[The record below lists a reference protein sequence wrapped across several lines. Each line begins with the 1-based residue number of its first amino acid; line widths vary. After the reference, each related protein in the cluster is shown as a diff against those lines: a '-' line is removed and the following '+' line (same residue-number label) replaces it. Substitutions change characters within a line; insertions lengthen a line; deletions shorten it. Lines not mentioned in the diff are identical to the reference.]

1 MNGTREVISRYGGPL
16 PKPESPAGMDA
27 RLIRK
32 VRRHDRIATRV
43 ITAGG
48 VLVIV
53 AVIGILV
60 LIAQVALPLF
70 LSPSIEQHA
79 AFPLPRPPRALG
91 EPRILALGLDEYLES
106 GFVLDSGGV
115 FTFFEAARG
124 GVLDT
129 PAVSPPGGGRGR
141 ILRADSHGKLRYGL
155 TWSGGGF
162 SLVEV
167 VFRPEFDG
175 AGRRTITHAVEILAE
190 VEALPVPGSGIA
202 PRNGIASRSSMV
214 IGRFHEESGLTL
226 ASLPE
231 SGGISL
237 YRRVEEEN
245 LLGESSLEESA
256 AQLELGVPG
265 RVSAMILDEAGGL
278 LYAGT
283 DTGYLM
289 RWDVSDL
296 DGVRQL
302 DVSAA
307 FKERGGPHAMTLLL
321 GEQTLAI
328 ATGGAAGRAHLSGW
342 FPFRKEEGGE
352 QRLLPV
358 HWQPTHDAYITSLMP
373 SRRSKT
379 LTTLDREGVL
389 RFEYFNTGRTLAV
402 IEPENPLRQ
411 AALSARANG
420 LIALDAAGR
429 VVIWSLDIPHPEVSW
444 SSYFTRIWYEGY
456 PEPAFVWQS
465 SAGTDDF
472 EPKLSLMPLI
482 FGTLKG
488 TFYGLLFAAPLGV
501 LGALYTSSLM
511 GAGMRRIVK
520 PAFEII
526 GAVPTVVIGFLAAL
540 WLAPIIKTSL
550 TAFLLMI
557 GFLPLAMISSSFLFE
572 RIRNVGVLKKTVR
585 GHEFL
590 WIAPLLLLAVWVSF
604 LAGHALDAL
613 LFSGSLADWLF
624 STGGVRMDQRNSIVI
639 ACAMGFA
646 VLPTIFT
653 ISDDALVNVPRN
665 LTAASLAL
673 GASRW
678 QTVWRVVLPSASPG
692 IFAALMMG
700 LGRAVGETMIVL
712 MATGNTPIMDWGP
725 FNGMRTLA
733 ANIAVEI
740 PEAPK
745 GGTLYRT
752 LFLSAVILFLT
763 TMVLNSIAEVVRHRL
778 RRKFGQF

>member
-1 MNGTREVISRYGGPL
+1 MNGTHDGVSRDGGPL
-16 PKPESPAGMDA
+16 AKPGSPAGMDA

-70 LSPSIEQHA
+70 FPPSIEQHA
-79 AFPLPRPPRALG
+79 AFPLPRPPGALG

-106 GFVLDSGGV
+106 GFVLDGGGV
-115 FTFFEAARG
+115 FTFFETGQGR
-124 GVLDT
+124 VLD
-129 PAVSPPGGGRGR
+129 ASIVSPPGGGRGR

-167 VFRPEFDG
+167 VFRPEFDDD
-175 AGRRTITHAVEILAE
+175 GRRTITHAVETLAE
-190 VEALPVPGSGIA
+190 VEALPVPGA
-202 PRNGIASRSSMV
+202 RLV
-214 IGRFHEESGLTL
+214 IGRFQEESGLTL

-237 YRRVEEEN
+237 YRRVEGEN
-245 LLGESSLEESA
+245 LLGESSLEETTV
-256 AQLELGVPG
+256 QLELGVPG
-265 RVSAMILDEAGGL
+265 RVSVMILDEAGGM
-278 LYAGT
+278 LYAGS

-307 FKERGGPHAMTLLL
+307 FKERGVPLTMTLLL

-328 ATGGAAGRAHLSGW
+328 ATGGTGGRTQLSGW
-342 FPFRKEEGGE
+342 FPYRKEEGGE
-352 QRLLPV
+352 QRLSPV
-358 HWQPTHDAYITSLMP
+358 HWQPTNDAYITSLMP
-373 SRRSKT
+373 SRRGKT

-402 IEPENPLRQ
+402 IEPKYPVRQ

-420 LIALDAAGR
+420 LIALDAKGR

-520 PAFEII
+520 PTFEII

-557 GFLPLAMISSSFLFE
+557 GFLPLAMISSSLLFE
-572 RIRNVGVLKKTVR
+572 RLRNVEVLKKTVR
-585 GHEFL
+585 GHEFI
-590 WIAPLLLLAVWVSF
+590 WIAPLLLLAVWMSF

-624 STGGVRMDQRNSIVI
+624 SSWGVRMDQRNSIVI

-778 RRKFGQF
+778 RRKYGQF